1 MMLQRRCTVGE
12 VRLEVKALIR
22 VFRYGALEL
31 EDPDPKS
38 TAEEVKEFWGDVY
51 PELTQAVIEG
61 PEYKDDRAEYTFR
74 RAVGT
79 KGSADDVK
87 GSGNNGNEITD
98 MLQIMEDL
106 ARVVATEDPGDD
118 PILPP
123 WQELEPV

>member
-1 MMLQRRCTVGE
+1 MMQMRRWIMGETKLE
-12 VRLEVKALIR
+12 VRPLVR

-31 EDPDPKS
+31 EDPDPKF
-38 TAEEVKEFWGDVY
+38 TAEEVKDFWGDVY

-61 PEYKDDRAEYTFR
+61 PDYKDDRAEYTFR

-79 KGSADDVK
+79 KGSTDDVK
-87 GSGNNGNEITD
+87 DNGNNGNEMIN

-106 ARVVATEDPGDD
+106 ARVVVSDDPGDD
-118 PILPP
+118 PVLPP

>member
-1 MMLQRRCTVGE
+1 MSE
-12 VRLEVKALIR
+12 ARLEVKALVR

-51 PELTQAVIEG
+51 PELTQAIIEG
-61 PEYKDDRAEYTFR
+61 PDYKEDRAEYTFR

-79 KGSADDVK
+79 KGADDVK
-87 GSGNNGNEITD
+87 VNGNNSNEITD

-106 ARVVATEDPGDD
+106 AHIVVSDDPGDD
-118 PILPP
+118 PVLPP

>member
-1 MMLQRRCTVGE
+1 MSET
-12 VRLEVKALIR
+12 RLEVKPLLR

-38 TAEEVKEFWGDVY
+38 TAEEVKDFWGDVY

-79 KGSADDVK
+79 KGGTGEVDD
-87 GSGNNGNEITD
+87 EAAAITD
-98 MLQIMEDL
+98 TLMMMEDL
-106 ARVVATEDPGDD
+106 ARIVGAEDPGDN
-118 PILPP
+118 PVLPP

>member
-1 MMLQRRCTVGE
+1 RGRRWTIGE
-12 VRLEVKALIR
+12 TRLEVKPLLR

-31 EDPDPKS
+31 ENPDPKS
-38 TAEEVKEFWGDVY
+38 TAEEVKDFWSDVY

-79 KGSADDVK
+79 KGSADDAK
-87 GSGNNGNEITD
+87 GNGNNGNEITD

-106 ARVVATEDPGDD
+106 ARIVVSEDPGDD
-118 PILPP
+118 PVLPP
-123 WQELEPV
+123 W

>member
-1 MMLQRRCTVGE
+1 MGETGLE
-12 VRLEVKALIR
+12 VRSLVR

-38 TAEEVKEFWGDVY
+38 TAEEVKDFWGDVY

-79 KGSADDVK
+79 KGSTDDVK
-87 GSGNNGNEITD
+87 GNGNNGNEITD
-98 MLQIMEDL
+98 MLLIMEDL
-106 ARVVATEDPGDD
+106 ARIVVSGDPGDD
-118 PILPP
+118 PVFPP
-123 WQELEPV
+123 WHELEPV

>member
-1 MMLQRRCTVGE
+1 MGE
-12 VRLEVKALIR
+12 ARLEVKALVR

-51 PELTQAVIEG
+51 PELTQAVIDG
-61 PEYKDDRAEYTFR
+61 PEYKEDRAEYTFR

-79 KGSADDVK
+79 KGADNAEVN
-87 GSGNNGNEITD
+87 GNNNEITD

-106 ARVVATEDPGDD
+106 ARVISEDPGDD
-118 PILPP
+118 PVLPP
-123 WQELEPV
+123 WRELEPV

>member
-1 MMLQRRCTVGE
+1 MSET
-12 VRLEVKALIR
+12 RLEVKPLLR

-79 KGSADDVK
+79 KGSGDADGQGTAV
-87 GSGNNGNEITD
+87 TD
-98 MLQIMEDL
+98 MLQMMKDL
-106 ARVVATEDPGDD
+106 AGIIAADDPGDSQV
-118 PILPP
+118 LPP
-123 WQELEPV
+123 WHELEPI

>member
-1 MMLQRRCTVGE
+1 MGE
-12 VRLEVKALIR
+12 TRLEVRPLVR

-79 KGSADDVK
+79 KGSTDDVK
-87 GSGNNGNEITD
+87 GGSSGNEITG
-98 MLQIMEDL
+98 MLQLMEDL
-106 ARVVATEDPGDD
+106 ARIVVSGDPGHD
-118 PILPP
+118 PVFPP
-123 WQELEPV
+123 WHELEPV

>member
-1 MMLQRRCTVGE
+1 MGE
-12 VRLEVKALIR
+12 TKLEVKPLLR

-51 PELTQAVIEG
+51 PELTQAIIEG
-61 PEYKDDRAEYTFR
+61 PDYKEDRAEYTFR

-79 KGSADDVK
+79 KGADDAKVN
-87 GSGNNGNEITD
+87 GNNGNEITN

-106 ARVVATEDPGDD
+106 AHIVVSDDPGDD
-118 PILPP
+118 PVLPP
-123 WQELEPV
+123 WRELEPI